1 VVGSNATS
9 NSATLSWKASTDDV
23 GVVVYQVFANGTLGA
38 TTTSTSAT
46 VMGPVSGTV
55 YTVKAIDAAG
65 NVSPPSAGITITLL

>member
-1 VVGSNATS
+1 
-9 NSATLSWKASTDDV
+9 
-23 GVVVYQVFANGTLGA
+23 VFANGTLGA

-65 NVSPPSAGITITLL
+65 NVSPPSVGITITLLQ